1 MGPAHLQSGI
11 RQAYS
16 GHLKAAIV
24 RGEYT
29 RCSRGRKIRKRMK
42 QPAQMAALGINEV
55 ASFWSEDVL
64 LPAEALTVP
73 PPEESLRP
81 EPTRGSLP

>member
-1 MGPAHLQSGI
+1 
-11 RQAYS
+11 
-16 GHLKAAIV
+16 
-24 RGEYT
+24 
-29 RCSRGRKIRKRMK
+29 MK